1 MTYEAYGLGGVGV
14 VVEILTDNLN
24 RAAMTVRTAVT
35 KSGGKMADPGSV
47 LFNFERRGFCVL
59 TGGDEEAVFGV
70 ATDAGADDVTPRP
83 GGAPGWEV
91 VTPVAAYGAVEAAGY
106 SRARAD
112 AAVAACALLGV
123 APGRSVAVG
132 DSVNDALSARAA
144 GCAVLAVPYGYNHG
158 NSVQTLDVDAIVE
171 NIQAAARWILG
182 DGKQANQSH

>member
-91 VTPVAAYGAVEAAGY
+91 VTPVAAYGAVAAALRDAGLPLAGDLSGLRLVPLMRVDVPDDEAF
-106 SRARAD
+106 
-112 AAVAACALLGV
+112 AANEAMVDRLLEL
-123 APGRSVAVG
+123 
-132 DSVNDALSARAA
+132 D
-144 GCAVLAVPYGYNHG
+144 
-158 NSVQTLDVDAIVE
+158 DVDAVVS
-171 NIQAAARWILG
+171 
-182 DGKQANQSH
+182 NQNDDEEEEA